1 MLQGYGAGRG
11 GRSAHLGRGPGRP
24 PVRAARP
31 QARGL
36 ATVPAGRDRSTLTGA
51 GPVLVLT
58 SDRSHVRQ
66 G

>member
-1 MLQGYGAGRG
+1 RGMERG
-11 GRSAHLGRGPGRP
+11 GAAGPPTWGGGRVVRRSGP
-24 PVRAARP
+24 ARP

-36 ATVPAGRDRSTLTGA
+36 ATVPAGRGRSTLTGA